1 MLVLSIKET
10 NDEKNYA
17 EAMWE
22 AINSKHHTQSG
33 GGLKL
38 FSSLDF
44 AHSFQSSIG
53 FLDVSQQQYC

>member
-33 GGLKL
+33 
-38 FSSLDF
+38 
-44 AHSFQSSIG
+44 
-53 FLDVSQQQYC
+53 V